1 MYSTTQKYLYKINKI
16 SFQSKVWYKLSVFVV
31 FSIIFLIYSYDYIV
45 LNHLDRW
52 FIGAG
57 LITSAIWW
65 YWTMNVLST
74 LLKLKD
80 LQLTLLDEILEGI
93 KEVKITTKGR

>member
-1 MYSTTQKYLYKINKI
+1 MYSTTQKYFHKINKI
-16 SFQSKVWYKLSVFVV
+16 SFQSKVWYKLSVLVILG
-31 FSIIFLIYSYDYIV
+31 IIFVIYKYDYIV

-57 LITSAIWW
+57 LVTSAIWW

-74 LLKLKD
+74 LLRLKD

-93 KEVKITTKGR
+93 KEVKIKAKDL